1 MLTKRSLKNIT
12 IMRKVYTPSL
22 YYIISTVYL
31 LCINTVVNW
40 SANTCPQLSMLQT
53 PSHTWPDTVPPTTR
67 TSPRPLRSN
76 SLCAAFMGVIGG
88 WSPLSLPFAGVWSC
102 RLDKMCCTVRPWV
115 ARSHEL
121 RFCCLFDETSHTYSP
136 TGDWKSKVFL
146 FDAAIMQTGW
156 VKSAKMCINLAKKK
170 LAKVTIA

>member
-22 YYIISTVYL
+22 YYSISTDYL
-31 LCINTVVNW
+31 LCIKTVVNW
-40 SANTCPQLSMLQT
+40 SANTCPQLCMLQV

-121 RFCCLFDETSHTYSP
+121 RF
-136 TGDWKSKVFL
+136 
-146 FDAAIMQTGW
+146 AACWM
-156 VKSAKMCINLAKKK
+156 K
-170 LAKVTIA
+170 KVTPIPQLAIGNPRLFCLTQPLCKLVGSNLQKCASIWQQKKAG

>member
-1 MLTKRSLKNIT
+1 MFRFNIWFFGWPHSFRAPPKCYQASSDIFVQPPFLAFAKLLLQLMLNNMIHQTSPLKNIT

-67 TSPRPLRSN
+67 TSPRAPWFKL
-76 SLCAAFMGVIGG
+76 L
-88 WSPLSLPFAGVWSC
+88 
-102 RLDKMCCTVRPWV
+102 MCCLYGCDWWMITLITSIRWCLKLSIGQDVLHRASLGCKV
-115 ARSHEL
+115 AR
-121 RFCCLFDETSHTYSP
+121 T
-136 TGDWKSKVFL
+136 
-146 FDAAIMQTGW
+146 
-156 VKSAKMCINLAKKK
+156 
-170 LAKVTIA
+170 

>member
-1 MLTKRSLKNIT
+1 MPTHVRNCLCSKYQATLDLTLSL
-12 IMRKVYTPSL
+12 
-22 YYIISTVYL
+22 
-31 LCINTVVNW
+31 
-40 SANTCPQLSMLQT
+40 Q
-53 PSHTWPDTVPPTTR
+53 PPELHHG
-67 TSPRPLRSN
+67 PLGSN

-170 LAKVTIA
+170 SWLKSRSHSTNTKCTVDVTTDSMVPWRN